1 MKKTLLLSFAFGFA
15 LLGTAALFAADAEEG
30 FVSLFNG
37 KDLTGWSG
45 DARLWSVADG
55 SIVGETNDTDKKIT
69 YNNFLVYE
77 KEEFG
82 DFILR
87 FDYRITKAGNSGMQ
101 YRAWLNEGK
110 SYSMGGYQ
118 GDFDGGA
125 TYSGIVYGE
134 GFRGILAE
142 RGTAS
147 KIGDDHKPT
156 LVERFA
162 ENDALKKEVKIEDWN
177 SYEITA
183 QGFSFEHKI
192 NGVTMS
198 RLSDEDTQTRRAS
211 GWLGIQVHVGPPM
224 KVEVKNIR
232 IKKL

>member
-1 MKKTLLLSFAFGFA
+1 MKKTMLSLLCAAAF
-15 LLGTAALFAADAEEG
+15 LTTAAALAADNEEG

-45 DARLWSVADG
+45 DPRLWSVADG
-55 SIVGETNDTDKKIT
+55 AIVGETDDSAKKIT
-69 YNNFLVYE
+69 YNNFLIYE

-82 DFILR
+82 NFILR
-87 FDYRITKAGNSGMQ
+87 FDYKITKRGNSGMQ
-101 YRAWLNEGK
+101 YRAWKVEGRP
-110 SYSMGGYQ
+110 YSAGGYQ
-118 GDFDGGA
+118 GDFDGAA

-134 GFRGILAE
+134 NFRGILAE
-142 RGTAS
+142 RGTES

-156 LVERFA
+156 TVERFA
-162 ENDALKKEVKIEDWN
+162 ENEALKKEIKIEDWN
-177 SYEITA
+177 SYEIIA
-183 QGFSFEHKI
+183 DGFSFEHKI

-198 RLSDEDTQTRRAS
+198 KLTDDDTQTRRAS
-211 GWLGIQVHVGPPM
+211 GVLAIQTHVGPPM